1 MSIKVLLA
9 DDHATVREGLRFLL
23 DAQTDITVVGTAANG
38 RQAVRLVARQCP
50 SVVVMDIAMPELNG
64 IEATQQIKTEY
75 PNVQVVILSMY
86 SSSEQIFRALQAGA
100 NGYLL
105 KETAGLEV
113 ATAVRAVQAGQRYLS
128 AEVSDKLIEEY
139 VQQRVLDEIKNPLM
153 QLSPREREVLQLVV
167 EGQSSAEIAE
177 LLSLSCRSV
186 ETYRRR
192 LMQKLGINNLPNLV
206 KFAICHGLIPLELST
221 QPH

>member
-1 MSIKVLLA
+1 MRIKVLLV
-9 DDHATVREGLRFLL
+9 DDHATVREGLRYLL
-23 DAQTDITVVGTAANG
+23 DAQADIEVIGLAVDG
-38 RQAVRLVARQCP
+38 REAVDQVARLCP
-50 SVVVMDIAMPELNG
+50 DVVVMDIAMPELNG
-64 IEATQQIKTEY
+64 IEATQQIKTEC
-75 PNVQVVILSMY
+75 PDVRVVILSMY
-86 SSSEQIFRALQAGA
+86 SSCEQIFRALQAGA

-113 ATAVRAVQAGQRYLS
+113 AAAVRAVQAGQRYLS

-139 VQQRVLDEIKNPLM
+139 VQQRVLDEIKYPLM

-177 LLSLSCRSV
+177 LLSLSCRSI

-192 LMQKLGINNLPNLV
+192 LMQKLGITNLPNLV
-206 KFAICHGLIPLELST
+206 KFAISHGLTSLELSC
-221 QPH
+221 QQH

>member
-1 MSIKVLLA
+1 M
-9 DDHATVREGLRFLL
+9 
-23 DAQTDITVVGTAANG
+23 
-38 RQAVRLVARQCP
+38 RLVAQQCP
-50 SVVVMDIAMPELNG
+50 DVVVMDIAMPKLNG
-64 IEATQQIKTEY
+64 IEATQQIKTEC
-75 PNVQVVILSMY
+75 PHVQVVILSMY

-128 AEVSDKLIEEY
+128 AEVSDKLIEAY
-139 VQQRVLDEIKNPLM
+139 VQQRALDEIKNPLM
-153 QLSPREREVLQLVV
+153 QLSLREREILQLVV

-192 LMQKLGINNLPNLV
+192 LTQKLGITNLPNLV
-206 KFAICHGLIPLELST
+206 RFAICHGLTPLELSE
-221 QPH
+221 QRH

>member
-1 MSIKVLLA
+1 MRIKFLLV
-9 DDHATVREGLRFLL
+9 DDHATIREGLRYLL
-23 DAQTDITVVGTAANG
+23 DAQADIKVMGVAADGREAVDQVGQL
-38 RQAVRLVARQCP
+38 RP
-50 SVVVMDIAMPELNG
+50 DVVVMDISMPKLNG
-64 IEATQQIKTEY
+64 IEATQQIKTEC
-75 PNVQVVILSMY
+75 PAVRVVILSMY

-113 ATAVRAVQAGQRYLS
+113 AAAVRAVQAGQRYLS
-128 AEVSDKLIEEY
+128 AEISDKLIEEY

-206 KFAICHGLIPLELST
+206 KFCICHGLTSMELSK
-221 QPH
+221 QPC